1 MSDKKNILF
10 SIIIPTYNNDFLLKK
25 AIYSVISQ
33 TFKDFE
39 LLIIDNNSEDQT
51 SEIISSFN
59 DSRITHFKIN
69 NEGIIAK
76 SRNLGIR
83 LAKGKW
89 IAFLDSDDIWYPKRL
104 EKIYSTIKT
113 KNIKLDVISTNEY
126 KVFDNSTK
134 KVKLFYGVS
143 GKHKYKKLILYGNRL
158 SPSATV
164 VRKSF
169 LKKNS
174 IFFKEDKEFITV
186 EDYDFWLMLAFYNAK
201 FIFLKSFEGEY
212 LMHLNNASSKLNFHN
227 QNLNNLLKNH
237 IYNIQQFSTNKNQ
250 LYRKI
255 MNFRKFSILLKTKN
269 IKNLFSV
276 FCKSPFFIFKILI
289 MRFFIRLK
297 NEITYFFQ
305 EKLGLT

>member
-1 MSDKKNILF
+1 MSNKKKILF

-33 TFKDFE
+33 TLQDFE

-59 DSRITHFKIN
+59 DSRITHIKIN

-76 SRNLGIR
+76 SRNLGIK
-83 LAKGKW
+83 LAKGEW
-89 IAFLDSDDIWYPKRL
+89 IAFLDSDDIWYSQRL
-104 EKIYSTIKT
+104 EKIYTSIKKIT
-113 KNIKLDVISTNEY
+113 KLDVISTNEY
-126 KVFDNSTK
+126 KVFDNSSK
-134 KVKLFYGVS
+134 KLKLFYGVN
-143 GKHKYKKLILYGNRL
+143 GGNKYKKLILYGNRL

-174 IFFKEDKEFITV
+174 IFFREDKEFMTV
-186 EDYDFWLMLAFYNAK
+186 EDYDFWLMLAFYDAK

-212 LMHLNNASSKLNFHN
+212 LMHSNNASNKLNLHN

-237 IYNIQQFSTNKNQ
+237 IYNIQQFSSNKDT
-250 LYRKI
+250 LYKKI
-255 MNFRKFSILLKTKN
+255 MNFRKFCVLLKNKN
-269 IKNLFSV
+269 IKNLFLV
-276 FCKSPFFIFKILI
+276 FFESPFFIFKAL
-289 MRFFIRLK
+289 FIRFIIRIK
-297 NEITYFFQ
+297 NEMTYFF
-305 EKLGLT
+305 KIN

>member
-1 MSDKKNILF
+1 MSNKKKILF

-33 TFKDFE
+33 TLQDFE
-39 LLIIDNNSEDQT
+39 LLIIDNNSKDQT

-59 DSRITHFKIN
+59 DSRIKHIKIN

-76 SRNLGIR
+76 SRNLGIN
-83 LAKGKW
+83 LAKGEW
-89 IAFLDSDDIWYPKRL
+89 IAFLDSDDIWYYQRL
-104 EKIYSTIKT
+104 EKISNTIK
-113 KNIKLDVISTNEY
+113 KVIKLDVISTNEY
-126 KVFDNSTK
+126 KVYDNSSK
-134 KVKLFYGVS
+134 KLKLFYGVS
-143 GKHKYKKLILYGNRL
+143 GRNKYKQLILYGNRF

-174 IFFKEDKEFITV
+174 IFFKEDKKFVTV

-212 LMHLNNASSKLNFHN
+212 LIHLNNASNKINLHN

-237 IYNIQQFSTNKNQ
+237 IYNIQQFTSNKDQ

-255 MNFRKFSILLKTKN
+255 MNFRKFSVLLKTKN
-269 IKNLFSV
+269 IKNLFLI
-276 FCKSPFFIFKILI
+276 FIESPFFIFNILLI
-289 MRFFIRLK
+289 KFIIKLK
-297 NEITYFFQ
+297 NEIIYFF
-305 EKLGLT
+305 KIN